1 MKLLS
6 LFLSLAISVSL
17 FFIFI
22 DPFYK
27 DIKELKND
35 VSVYNKALTNSADL
49 KKTRDIL
56 IDDYKKIKKED
67 KDKLSHLLPSSIDN
81 IELILEIEKIAN
93 LYGMPIKDIKFDS
106 KSIEDGSSSKIVNVF
121 AGGVPS
127 ANLSYGIFPM
137 EFSVEG
143 KYETFISFLKELE
156 KNLRIVDVKSIS
168 FNSSSASSLDPKNPD
183 SSSIY
188 SYSLK
193 VQTYWLK

>member
-6 LFLSLAISVSL
+6 LILSLAISISL
-17 FFIFI
+17 FFVFI

-35 VSVYNKALTNSADL
+35 VSVYNKALTNSSDL

-67 KDKLSHLLPSSIDN
+67 KDKLNHLLPSSIDN

-93 LYGMPIKDIKFDS
+93 LYGMPIEDIKFDA
-106 KSIEDGSSSKIVNVF
+106 KSMEDGSSSKVINVF
-121 AGGVPS
+121 AGGAPS
-127 ANLSYGIFPM
+127 SNLPYGIFPL

-143 KYETFISFLKELE
+143 KYDTFISFLKELE

-168 FNSSSASSLDPKNPD
+168 FNSNSNSSLDAKGIDN
-183 SSSIY
+183 SGIY
-188 SYSLK
+188 NYSLK
-193 VQTYWLK
+193 IQTYWLK

>member
-106 KSIEDGSSSKIVNVF
+106 KSTEDGSSSKIVNVF